1 MTILSQYSAG
11 GRKYALPAKTA
22 IVTSGG
28 VQGRNKA
35 GCMAPHAREA
45 RAFPPSCNRHVI
57 VT

>member
-45 RAFPPSCNRHVI
+45 RHVI